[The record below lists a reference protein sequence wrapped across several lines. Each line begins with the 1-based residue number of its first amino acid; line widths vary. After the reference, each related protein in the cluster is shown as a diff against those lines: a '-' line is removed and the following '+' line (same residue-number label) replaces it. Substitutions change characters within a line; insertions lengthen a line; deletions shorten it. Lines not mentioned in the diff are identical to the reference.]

1 MAADP
6 SENWTGDRASRWVA
20 MADDLEVQLA
30 PVSDLL
36 LAAAELA
43 PGDRVLDVGCGTGP
57 TTRRAAELVAPHGR
71 VVGADVSDEMIA
83 AAAARSGDDGAPI
96 EWVVADAAT
105 WRPEDPFDV
114 VISRFGVMFFDDPP
128 AAFANLARA
137 TAPGGRLCVAVW
149 SRRVDSEMFDLPL
162 TVAMATLADA
172 GIEADLPPDGYG
184 PFSLADPD
192 AVVSTLEAAG
202 WRDAVWTPHRVRLL
216 IGGGQDPAAAA
227 ASSMQLGPTR
237 VATADL
243 EPAALESVQRAI
255 AACYSD
261 HLDETGDVVLGAT
274 VGIVTAS
281 R

>member
-1 MAADP
+1 MIGSSTWAA
-6 SENWTGDRASRWVA
+6 
-20 MADDLEVQLA
+20 
-30 PVSDLL
+30 
-36 LAAAELA
+36 
-43 PGDRVLDVGCGTGP
+43 GTGP

-83 AAAARSGDDGAPI
+83 AAGARSSDDGAPI

-192 AVVSTLEAAG
+192 AVVSMLGAAG
-202 WRDAVWTPHRVRLL
+202 WRDAAWTPHRVRLL

>member
-36 LAAAELA
+36 LAAAEIA

-192 AVVSTLEAAG
+192 AVVSMLGAAG
-202 WRDAVWTPHRVRLL
+202 GATPYGPPIACVCSSAVGRIRRPQPPRPCNWDRRGSPPPTSSPHARVGPASHRRLL
-216 IGGGQDPAAAA
+216 LRPPRRD
-227 ASSMQLGPTR
+227 R
-237 VATADL
+237 
-243 EPAALESVQRAI
+243 
-255 AACYSD
+255 
-261 HLDETGDVVLGAT
+261 
-274 VGIVTAS
+274 
-281 R
+281 